1 MKKIHRLAKKF
12 KQTSIVT
19 DNIVEAL
26 KEIVDERP
34 ELYLDEI
41 AIELGVRKN
50 CFLSLP
56 TLARTLRDRIGYS
69 LQVYSEIATQRN
81 EVERVRYKEALSS
94 LVTDVGQ
101 VVFFDKTHKDQ
112 NSSRRRR
119 GWGIRKIQGGWK

>member
-56 TLARTLRDRIGYS
+56 TLAQTLRDRIGYS

-81 EVERVRYKEALSS
+81 EVERVQYKEALNS
-94 LVTDVGQ
+94 LVTDAGQ
-101 VVFFDKTHKDQ
+101 VVFINETHKDQ

-119 GWGIRKIQGGWK
+119 G